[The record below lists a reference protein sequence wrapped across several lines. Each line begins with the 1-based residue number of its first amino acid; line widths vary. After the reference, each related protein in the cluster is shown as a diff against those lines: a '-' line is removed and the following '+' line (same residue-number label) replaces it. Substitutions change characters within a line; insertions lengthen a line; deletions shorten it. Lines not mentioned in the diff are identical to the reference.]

1 MFVGAEPMAN
11 KRDLPRVFLLPGT
24 AFTAKYPGK
33 CGLCGKRF
41 CAGERICGLDE
52 MTRAGGKSKG
62 YAHEACAAA
71 MHVPALLS
79 DDERKFANDL
89 CALGC
94 SILFDEPGV
103 NHRTPSYK
111 REFPIR
117 DWIPIS
123 RGNQSRLQALS
134 APTLL
139 DSMEWFLFGGCVCA
153 NTGDAVVVL
162 DVNPDMA
169 DVDAVRKSLDR
180 SGTRAFAEVITPG
193 GGRHLYLA
201 GGSEMPRTV
210 RGGLRGIQLR
220 SHKACVYLPGTLRP
234 KYHLKGYEIV
244 FNDLDTLRSLKDYG
258 GATAFEAWITQQKA
272 SDRQR
277 ARATVG
283 RHAAEPS
290 SAGLPD
296 QGTDRPGGRADGCL

>member
-1 MFVGAEPMAN
+1 MAENRA
-11 KRDLPRVFLLPGT
+11 LPRVFLLPGT
-24 AFTAKYPGK
+24 AFTAKYPGR
-33 CGLCGKRF
+33 CGLCPKRF
-41 CAGERICGLDE
+41 RAGERICKLSE
-52 MTRAGGKSKG
+52 TTRGWGGKSKG

-79 DDERKFANDL
+79 DDEHKFANDL

-117 DWIPIS
+117 DWISVS
-123 RGNQSRLQALS
+123 RGNQSRLQALT
-134 APTLL
+134 APTPLE
-139 DSMEWFLFGGCVCA
+139 SMSWFLSGGCVCA

-169 DVDAVRKSLDR
+169 DVDAVRNSLDR

-210 RGGLRGIQLR
+210 RGGLRGIRLL
-220 SHKACVYLPGTLRP
+220 SHKACVYLPGTVRP
-234 KYHLKGYEIV
+234 KYDLKGYEIV
-244 FNDLDTLRSLKDYG
+244 FNDFDTLQSLNGYG
-258 GATAFEAWITQQKA
+258 GAPAFEAWIAEQKA
-272 SDRQR
+272 SDRSR
-277 ARATVG
+277 ARAAAG
-283 RHAAEPS
+283 RHAAEPA
-290 SAGLPD
+290 AGLPD
-296 QGTDRPGGRADGCL
+296 QGADRLGGRADGCP